1 MKSFKAKEIVS
12 VLMESAFY
20 FDLSPR
26 ERLCLVRYLL
36 SVGQLSGET
45 E

>member
-1 MKSFKAKEIVS
+1 KSFKAKEIVS

-20 FDLSPR
+20 FDLSPE

-36 SVGQLSGET
+36 SVGQSSAEAG
-45 E
+45 